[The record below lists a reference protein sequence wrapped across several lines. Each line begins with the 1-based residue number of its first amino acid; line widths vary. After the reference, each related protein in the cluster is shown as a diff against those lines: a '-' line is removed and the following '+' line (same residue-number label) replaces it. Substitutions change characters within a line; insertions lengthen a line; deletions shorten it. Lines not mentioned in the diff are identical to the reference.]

1 MTHINSLN
9 DDDTT
14 IDVKIDVRFV
24 KLLLMFVLL

>member
-1 MTHINSLN
+1 MMTQSNSLN

-14 IDVKIDVRFV
+14 IDGRFV